1 MKEEMMSDS
10 IDEAMAAD
18 DDEEERSVLVARGG
32 ATGGWRRP
40 TDCLQPP
47 ASLLTRKW
55 MKSGQCLDSGNDNNG
70 Q

>member
-32 ATGGWRRP
+32 VQVAVGGRR
-40 TDCLQPP
+40 TASSHLP
-47 ASLLTRKW
+47 AS
-55 MKSGQCLDSGNDNNG
+55 
-70 Q
+70 